1 MFIFHNNDIW
11 LEAFETLLFNVR
23 SVKADIF
30 PTNVSETAEL
40 GDNGIFSEY

>member
-11 LEAFETLLFNVR
+11 LDAFEPLLQNVR
-23 SVKADIF
+23 SVELDIF

-40 GDNGIFSEY
+40 GSGIFSEY

>member
-11 LEAFETLLFNVR
+11 LEAFETLLFNLG

-30 PTNVSETAEL
+30 LTNVSETAE
-40 GDNGIFSEY
+40 GDNGIFGEY